1 MKTLTVK
8 REGTSTEF
16 SYEIVWDGSYERLAG
31 CVENL
36 KLPAKK
42 ACIVTDSTVSE
53 LYLEEVKNVLSPL
66 FETVTAFVFPAGEA
80 SKNLD
85 TVKDLYTHLIENH
98 FERKDILFALGGGV
112 VGDLTGYAA
121 ATYLRGI
128 DFIQLPTT
136 LLAQVDSSVGGK
148 TGVDFDQYKNMV
160 GRSRGTAAS
169 PALMAAARPTCNT
182 RSRHAEGTPAPAAGN
197 SRARQPLSHSRCS
210 ALPLTRTSSH
220 GRFRGRSSAAHA
232 QNPPHRAV
240 PGRDAQ
246 GQNVFLYTLLLCSF
260 FYLTI

>member
-53 LYLEEVKNVLSPL
+53 LYLEEVKNALSPL

-80 SKNLD
+80 SKNLG

-98 FERKDILFALGGGV
+98 FERKDILFALGG
-112 VGDLTGYAA
+112 
-121 ATYLRGI
+121 
-128 DFIQLPTT
+128 
-136 LLAQVDSSVGGK
+136 K
-148 TGVDFDQYKNMV
+148 C
-160 GRSRGTAAS
+160 SRGY
-169 PALMAAARPTCNT
+169 
-182 RSRHAEGTPAPAAGN
+182 SRQYHGGHQ
-197 SRARQPLSHSRCS
+197 RGCYGGDARQRQGSESREN
-210 ALPLTRTSSH
+210 LK
-220 GRFRGRSSAAHA
+220 
-232 QNPPHRAV
+232 
-240 PGRDAQ
+240 
-246 GQNVFLYTLLLCSF
+246 
-260 FYLTI
+260 